1 VLVFLYHAVAWPL
14 HFARRRAAFYSL
26 GGAHRGAIAAWDGIL
41 SLTFGIFAVWIAYR
55 YVPEVR
61 EIIRALP
68 DIARSF
74 GI

>member
-1 VLVFLYHAVAWPL
+1 LKPWAAAWV
-14 HFARRRAAFYSL
+14 ARRRAAFYSL
-26 GGAHRGAIAAWDGIL
+26 GAAHYGAVAAWDGIL

-68 DIARSF
+68 DVWNSFRFENLRS
-74 GI
+74 